1 MNIPIEGY
9 ASLFGVADLEGDIVH
24 KGAFRASL
32 STRSAP
38 LPMYVQHDAR
48 LRAGVWREAYE
59 DARGLYVK
67 GDIEADAPAA
77 SMARRLLARG
87 VDGLSIGFITRA
99 ATAREKG
106 RALYEIELLEASL
119 VTVPMQPL
127 ARLFRAG
134 APRSFS

>member
-1 MNIPIEGY
+1 MTQFIEGY
-9 ASLFGVADLEGDIVH
+9 AALFGVADLEGDVVH

-32 STRSAP
+32 SARRTP

-48 LRAGVWREAYE
+48 LRAGVWRTAYE

-67 GDIEADAPAA
+67 GEIEADAPAA
-77 SMARRLLARG
+77 SMARRMIARG
-87 VDGLSIGFITRA
+87 ADGLSIGFVTRQA
-99 ATAREKG
+99 VTSGSG
-106 RALYEIELLEASL
+106 RALYQIDLLEASL

-134 APRSFS
+134 ASRSPN